1 MPVASVPG
9 PDAQVPDEMTAAAGA
24 PVALIWQNQAGG
36 LTGRTAGANGVFV
49 KWNPPGSS
57 ESLHAEAER
66 LAWISGTHPVPTVL
80 RYRDHGVGE
89 TLVTRAF
96 PGRSAVDPFW
106 RARPDDAVRALA
118 AGLRTLH
125 ALPTARC
132 PFSWSVETR
141 IAEAERSGT
150 SVPPTLAAA
159 PPIDRLVVAHG
170 DACAPNTL
178 LADAGSFL
186 ATVDLGRLGLA
197 DRWAD
202 LAVTTMSLGWNFD
215 TYSEELFWETYG
227 VEPDR
232 DRITYYRALWDAT

>member
-1 MPVASVPG
+1 MS
-9 PDAQVPDEMTAAAGA
+9 AAAGA
-24 PVALIWQNQAGG
+24 AVELVWQNQAGG
-36 LTGRTAGANGVFV
+36 LTGRTAGAPGVFV
-49 KWNPPGSS
+49 KWNPSGSS

-66 LAWISGTHPVPTVL
+66 LTWIAGRHPAPTVV
-80 RYRDHGVGE
+80 RYRSDEAGE
-89 TLVTRAF
+89 TLVTRAL
-96 PGRSAVDPFW
+96 PGQSAVDPFW
-106 RARPDDAVRALA
+106 RERPDDAVRALA
-118 AGLRTLH
+118 TGLRALH
-125 ALPTARC
+125 ALPTDAC

-141 IAEAERSGT
+141 IAEAERSGIR
-150 SVPPTLAAA
+150 VAPELALA

-202 LAVTTMSLGWNFD
+202 LAVATMSLGWNFD

-227 VEPDR
+227 VDPDS